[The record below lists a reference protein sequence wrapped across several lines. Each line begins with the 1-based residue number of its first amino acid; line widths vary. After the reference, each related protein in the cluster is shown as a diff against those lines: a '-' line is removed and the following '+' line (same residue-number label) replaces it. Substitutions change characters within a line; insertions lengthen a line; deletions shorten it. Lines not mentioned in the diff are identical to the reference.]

1 MKEGES
7 MSHGPPAD
15 LVKDRVQN
23 ELRRHPRVIY
33 QKLLEAPEARTRL
46 AAELP
51 ALVPFGDHQYHD
63 VIVIIDWDHRLPS
76 RSLIMRLYAYY
87 EAGSAA
93 MGLASYLARAEEIS
107 RRDRFPEFDV
117 PDFEGLMADEAY
129 DAAVDLSGKPD
140 RPRLVS
146 DWRRQVAADAADDAV
161 ELVRHS
167 AQFTSVTAGRER
179 PAHLGDLE
187 AVGWCPPC
195 ESDCPGWT
203 IDVWYLVDFDGL
215 IGRGFS
221 FAVDPDTK
229 TVVNS
234 RELLV
239 RAADGVR

>member
-1 MKEGES
+1 
-7 MSHGPPAD
+7 MSQGPPAD

-23 ELRRHPRVIY
+23 ELRRHPRVLY
-33 QKLLEAPEARTRL
+33 QKLLETAEARARL

-51 ALVPFGDHQYHD
+51 VLVPFGDHAFHD

-93 MGLASYLARAEEIS
+93 MGLASFLARAEEIS
-107 RRDRFPEFDV
+107 HRDRFPEFDV

-129 DAAVDLSGKPD
+129 EVPVDLTGKPD

-146 DWRRQVAADAADDAV
+146 DWRRQVAPDIADAAV
-161 ELVRHS
+161 ELVRGS
-167 AQFTSVTAGRER
+167 AQFTSLTANLER

-221 FAVDPDTK
+221 FAVDPEK
-229 TVVNS
+229 HVVLNA

-239 RAADGVR
+239 RAADSVR